1 MSNDVHF
8 DFAVL
13 LTLLTFI
20 TGIGWAIDKLF
31 LARRRS
37 ALIGGDDKPGWIID
51 FCRSFFP
58 VIFGVLVLR
67 SFIAEPF
74 RIPSES
80 MLPTLI
86 KGDFILVNKFSYGL
100 RDPVFH
106 HRFFGDGSPQRGDV
120 VVFRWPRDPS
130 SDFIKR
136 IVGVPGDRLV
146 YKDKTLY
153 VNGEVAALEA
163 DGVYAASGS
172 SSDVRYRMRETINGV
187 EHHIL
192 VDPNRPVDSLCGPD
206 SSGANQA
213 LCSGEELVLPPGQY
227 FGMGDNRDGSFDS
240 RGWGTIPERNLVGRA
255 FFIWMSWDAQSK
267 RPFFSRIGTTI
278 R

>member
-1 MSNDVHF
+1 MSDVHF

-13 LTLLTFI
+13 LTILTLI
-20 TGIGWAIDKLF
+20 TGIGWLIDQLW
-31 LARRRS
+31 LAKRRR

-58 VIFGVLVLR
+58 VIFAVLVLR
-67 SFIAEPF
+67 SFVAEPF

-86 KGDFILVNKFSYGL
+86 KGDFILVNKFTYGL
-100 RDPVFH
+100 RDPVWH
-106 HRFFGDGSPQRGDV
+106 HRFFGEGEPKHGDV

-130 SDFIKR
+130 TDFIKR
-136 IVGVPGDRLV
+136 IVGVPGDHLV

-153 VNGEVAALEA
+153 VNGVVAKLEP

-172 SSDVRYRMRETINGV
+172 SSDVRYRMRENLDGV

-192 VDPNRPVDSLCGPD
+192 IDPSRPAEPMCGPG
-206 SSGANQA
+206 SSGANEA
-213 LCSGEELVLPPGQY
+213 LCSGEELVLPPGQF

-240 RGWGTIPERNLVGRA
+240 RGWGTIPEANLVGRA

-267 RPFFSRIGTTI
+267 RPFFSRIGTPI
-278 R
+278 H

>member
-1 MSNDVHF
+1 MSDVHF

-13 LTLLTFI
+13 LTVLTFV
-20 TGIGWAIDKLF
+20 TGIGWVIDKLW
-31 LARRRS
+31 LARRRR

-58 VIFGVLVLR
+58 VIFAVLMLR
-67 SFIAEPF
+67 SFVAEPF

-86 KGDFILVNKFSYGL
+86 KGDFILVNKFTYGL

-106 HRFFGDGSPQRGDV
+106 HRFFGSNEPKRGDV
-120 VVFRWPRDPS
+120 VVFRWPGDPRQ
-130 SDFIKR
+130 DYIKR
-136 IVGVPGDRLV
+136 IVGTPGDRLL

-153 VNGEVAALEA
+153 VNGEIAKLDA

-172 SSDVRYRMRETINGV
+172 SSDVRYRMREHINGV
-187 EHHIL
+187 DHHIL
-192 VDPNRPVDSLCGPD
+192 VDPNRSAEDFEFVVP
-206 SSGANQA
+206 A
-213 LCSGEELVLPPGQY
+213 GQY
-227 FGMGDNRDGSFDS
+227 FAMGDNRDGSSDS
-240 RGWGTIPERNLVGRA
+240 RYWGTVPEQNLVGRA